1 MTLEL
6 VSIPL
11 AAGAGVLGVLSPCV
25 WPLLPVVMSSATED
39 AGRAGPIGLASGLAV
54 SFAVAGTLV
63 SFVLVRS
70 GLDPELVRMAVALLL
85 VGAAAALVV
94 PPLGAALAARG
105 SSLLAA
111 LPWSPAARVR
121 GAGPFVVGFGL
132 GLVWLPCVGPTLG
145 AAIGL
150 ASVGQD
156 LGLAF
161 LTMLAYGLGTAAT
174 LLVAALASRRLLQR
188 TRPGL
193 MLGASRAKPV
203 LGATL
208 GLLGLLVLSGLDKTL
223 ETWAV
228 GWLPDWT
235 SML

>member
-6 VSIPL
+6 ASIPL

-25 WPLLPVVMSSATED
+25 WPLVPVVMSSATAD

-111 LPWSPAARVR
+111 LPWSPGARVR
-121 GAGPFVVGFGL
+121 GAGPFAVGFGL

-188 TRPGL
+188 IRPGL

-228 GWLPDWT
+228 GWLPDWA